1 MRSGAGPKMWRATT
15 GRGRAGQAF
24 LLREPSMVDGTTAD
38 SLAADQRAATGW
50 PGRQVKAPRKEP
62 PADSGP
68 EPPGQRESAFS
79 RNRPLAQLPAPRRN
93 ARKGGLD
100 VPATHAGCDS
110 LHSEHPIQT
119 WTRRMASRTGRIRI
133 FVFHPIARSLNEK
146 RLPMMHQPVD
156 QGRGQ
161 GVVHIEQDAPFPEG
175 SIRA

>member
-1 MRSGAGPKMWRATT
+1 MGRAAT

-24 LLREPSMVDGTTAD
+24 RLREPSMVDGTTAD

-50 PGRQVKAPRKEP
+50 PGRQVNAPRKEP

-68 EPPGQRESAFS
+68 EPPGQREPAFS
-79 RNRPLAQLPAPRRN
+79 SNRPLAQPPAPGRN
-93 ARKGGLD
+93 ARQGGLD
-100 VPATHAGCDS
+100 IPATHAGWDS
-110 LHSEHPIQT
+110 LHSERPIQT
-119 WTRRMASRTGRIRI
+119 WTRRMRSRTGRIRI
-133 FVFHPIARSLNEK
+133 LVFHPIARSLNEK